1 MLPLTEI
8 LTTARRL
15 GFTGERNSPGRIDR
29 AQIGCTLAVPF
40 VRLSHKPDE
49 PMLNPDQIFG
59 QLRPILTLAGSILIA
74 GGLLKFFGVNVPIHG
89 SGLEIAVAGYLMKS
103 I

>member
-1 MLPLTEI
+1 M
-8 LTTARRL
+8 
-15 GFTGERNSPGRIDR
+15 GDGNSPVGQTALSRHHGIT
-29 AQIGCTLAVPF
+29 GPF
-40 VRLSHKPDE
+40 VRLSHNSDE

-59 QLRPILTLAGSILIA
+59 QLRPLLTLAGSILIA

-89 SGLEIAVAGYLMKS
+89 SGLEIAVAGYLMRS